1 MRKEYNK
8 IVRDKMIDIYKHD
21 AENRISCSDYKVR
34 YCDTQETLS
43 LLKSKLFEEVNEL
56 VEVYDEED
64 KTRLKEEIADVVE
77 VLDAMLYHNDLSF
90 EEVLQLRTA
99 KKEKRGGF
107 ERGLYLEYIDYL

>member
-21 AENRISCSDYKVR
+21 VENHISCSDYKIR
-34 YCDTQETLS
+34 YCEKDETLT
-43 LLKSKLFEEVNEL
+43 LLKAKLAEEVGEL
-56 VEVYDEED
+56 IAVYDETD
-64 KTRLKEEIADVVE
+64 KTRLKEEIADVIE
-77 VLDAMLYHNDLSF
+77 VLDAILYHNDLSF
-90 EEVLQLRTA
+90 AEVLQLRSA